1 MKTLITILIGLL
13 VVGCGMECIP
23 QDPKE
28 IKSKG
33 DDNNSTAA
41 KPVKELT
48 IKDVAGNYELK
59 LEGGTAQMVIL
70 ENGKI
75 EFYENGKKNQEEA
88 RLKMAGNEIH
98 FDSESGDV
106 RVFRIEPNG
115 DLTYIAEIERG
126 ERHDHTKERQATF
139 KKIK

>member
-1 MKTLITILIGLL
+1 
-13 VVGCGMECIP
+13 
-23 QDPKE
+23 
-28 IKSKG
+28 
-33 DDNNSTAA
+33 
-41 KPVKELT
+41 
-48 IKDVAGNYELK
+48 
-59 LEGGTAQMVIL
+59 
-70 ENGKI
+70 
-75 EFYENGKKNQEEA
+75 
-88 RLKMAGNEIH
+88 MAGNEIH